1 MSTISLSFII
11 FSIVYSIVL
20 NIIYYSKSHIDL
32 KETTIFA
39 ILLPLN
45 LIGLIL
51 ELVCI
56 LVSNNPIKA
65 IPATITKLYLAY
77 LISFV
82 FFMSLYIYAVC
93 YMSGKNDKPK
103 YYNVLKKITI
113 VIYIISLIIMA
124 ILPIETAVGLS
135 LIHI

>member
-32 KETTIFA
+32 KETTIFS

-65 IPATITKLYLAY
+65 IPATITKFYLAY

-93 YMSGKNDKPK
+93 Y
-103 YYNVLKKITI
+103 I
-113 VIYIISLIIMA
+113 VIILLGIYIYM
-124 ILPIETAVGLS
+124 
-135 LIHI
+135 

>member
-1 MSTISLSFII
+1 MSAISLNFII

-103 YYNVLKKITI
+103 YYNVLKT
-113 VIYIISLIIMA
+113 
-124 ILPIETAVGLS
+124 
-135 LIHI
+135 

>member
-32 KETTIFA
+32 KETTIFS

-51 ELVCI
+51 ELICI
-56 LVSNNPIKA
+56 
-65 IPATITKLYLAY
+65 
-77 LISFV
+77 
-82 FFMSLYIYAVC
+82 
-93 YMSGKNDKPK
+93 
-103 YYNVLKKITI
+103 
-113 VIYIISLIIMA
+113 
-124 ILPIETAVGLS
+124 
-135 LIHI
+135 